1 MSTKNDMIWASGHY
15 LGENFPDDYD
25 KWTED
30 KIYQFCED
38 HCWEPLKDP
47 TVNGSSNRLST

>member
-25 KWTED
+25 KWTD
-30 KIYQFCED
+30 
-38 HCWEPLKDP
+38 
-47 TVNGSSNRLST
+47 R